1 MIFYAVTATHKIKR
15 LTQKIRAVQGGTS
28 ASKTISIILYLIAR
42 AQSDK
47 TPTLTSIISES
58 TPHLKRG
65 AIRDFKNIMQ
75 GHNYWNDRKWNAT
88 DFLYEFKQ
96 KVLCAFPHRTKSIAL
111 FGSRAT
117 GRAKKDSDYDVF
129 IMVDKRDR
137 NLVDAI
143 FDIAYDIYIESNL
156 KFDISPVIMS
166 EGFFNARLLQERRI
180 AREIAEQGIPL

>member
-1 MIFYAVTATHKIKR
+1 MNI
-15 LTQKIRAVQGGTS
+15 
-28 ASKTISIILYLIAR
+28 SKK
-42 AQSDK
+42 D
-47 TPTLTSIISES
+47 
-58 TPHLKRG
+58 
-65 AIRDFKNIMQ
+65 
-75 GHNYWNDRKWNAT
+75 T
-88 DFLYEFKQ
+88 DFLNKFKQ
-96 KVLCAFPHRTKSIAL
+96 KVLHAFPQRIKSIVL